1 MKANKGFTLIELIVV
16 IVIIGIIAITVI
28 PRFTN
33 KSNFEARGSYDSTL
47 AMFQYA
53 QKSAVAQRR
62 TVCVAIAASTITLTI
77 GSFGSPAC
85 TGPLAGPD
93 GTAPYTMAAPA
104 GITLSPAA
112 ANFTFAASGAPSVAQ
127 SVSVPQL
134 PNKTITIDGVSGYVS
149 SN

>member
-33 KSNFEARGSYDSTL
+33 KSNFEARGYYDSTL

-62 TVCVAIAASTITLTI
+62 TVCVAIAAS
-77 GSFGSPAC
+77 SVAKARVCQRSA
-85 TGPLAGPD
+85 
-93 GTAPYTMAAPA
+93 
-104 GITLSPAA
+104 SAA
-112 ANFTFAASGAPSVAQ
+112 ALPASRS
-127 SVSVPQL
+127 
-134 PNKTITIDGVSGYVS
+134 
-149 SN
+149 

>member
-33 KSNFEARGSYDSTL
+33 KSNFEARGYYDSTL

-62 TVCVAIAASTITLTI
+62 TVCVAIAASTI
-77 GSFGSPAC
+77 S
-85 TGPLAGPD
+85 
-93 GTAPYTMAAPA
+93 
-104 GITLSPAA
+104 
-112 ANFTFAASGAPSVAQ
+112 ASGAGRTRAAVRINSC
-127 SVSVPQL
+127 SR
-134 PNKTITIDGVSGYVS
+134 
-149 SN
+149 